1 MIWRDLYTDSTTHAI
16 FDQIID
22 SQGRAMKDEN
32 FIRENNARHMWHP
45 MGHPADSLAN
55 PPKVIRS
62 AAGSHITDIDGHKT
76 VDAVG
81 GLWCVNLG
89 YSNDAVK
96 EAISNQLFEL
106 PYYSAFAGSTN
117 PTAIE
122 ASYMVREFF
131 KEDGMARVFFTSGG
145 SDSVETCLRLARQY
159 HRLRGE
165 PTRTKFLSLKKGY
178 HGTHF
183 GGASVNGNNRFR
195 TSYEPLL
202 AGCFHLPA
210 PYTYRNPYNE
220 TDPAVLAQNI
230 AQAMEDEIAFQGAKT
245 IAAFIMEPIQG
256 AGGVIVPH
264 ETFMPLMREICDRH
278 GILLISDEVIT
289 GFGRTGD
296 WSGARH
302 WGVKPDMMST
312 AKGITS
318 GYFPVGA
325 ALLSD
330 KVAEVFE
337 KDETGEGAIFHGY
350 TYSAHPVGAAAV
362 VACLEETLKLDTKT
376 NAAARGTQ
384 LYQGVLKLAEKH
396 AVIGDVRGGHG
407 LMTGIEIVSDRA
419 QKTPM
424 DMDVMKRIHQT
435 AYEAGAMVRLGAN
448 NILMSPPLTVTE
460 DEINTV
466 LSALDAGFSAV

>member
-1 MIWRDLYTDSTTHAI
+1 
-16 FDQIID
+16 
-22 SQGRAMKDEN
+22 MKDEN
-32 FIRENNARHMWHP
+32 FLKENNARQLWHP
-45 MGHPADSLAN
+45 MGAPGDAQVN
-55 PPKVIRS
+55 PPKIIKG
-62 AAGSHITDIDGHKT
+62 AEGSSITDIDGHST

-89 YSNDAVK
+89 YSNDRIK
-96 EAISNQLFEL
+96 QAIADQLFDL
-106 PYYSAFAGSTN
+106 PYYSAFAGTSN
-117 PTAIE
+117 PPAIE
-122 ASYMVREFF
+122 AAYAVQEFF
-131 KEDGMARVFFTSGG
+131 APDGMERVFFTSGG

-195 TSYEPLL
+195 INYEPLL
-202 AGCFHLPA
+202 PGCFHLPS
-210 PYTYRNPYNE
+210 PYPYRNPFNE
-220 TDPAVLAQNI
+220 TDPAKLAQLI
-230 AQAMEDEIAFQGAKT
+230 AMAMEDEIQFQGANT

-264 ETFMPLMREICDRH
+264 SSFMPLMREICDRH

-302 WGVKPDMMST
+302 WGVQPDMMST

-325 ALLSD
+325 ALMSG

-337 KDETGEGAIFHGY
+337 SAGADGGIYHGY

-362 VACLEETLKLDTKT
+362 IACLEETLRLDTKT
-376 NAAARGTQ
+376 NAAARGKQ
-384 LYQGVLKLAEKH
+384 LYDGVCKLAERYDI
-396 AVIGDVRGGHG
+396 IGDVRGGHG

-419 QKTPM
+419 AKTPM
-424 DMDVMKRIHQT
+424 DGETMKRIHQT
-435 AYEAGAMVRLGAN
+435 AYEAGTMVRLGMH
-448 NILMSPPLTVTE
+448 NILMSPPLTITE
-460 DEINTV
+460 GEIDTILN
-466 LSALDAGFSAV
+466 ALDKGFAAA

>member
-1 MIWRDLYTDSTTHAI
+1 
-16 FDQIID
+16 
-22 SQGRAMKDEN
+22 MKDDN
-32 FIRENNARHMWHP
+32 FLKENNARHLWHP
-45 MGHPADSLAN
+45 MGHPGDAQRNAPTIIKGAD
-55 PPKVIRS
+55 
-62 AAGSHITDIDGHKT
+62 GSHITDIDGHRV

-96 EAISNQLFEL
+96 EAIAKQLYDL
-106 PYYSAFAGSTN
+106 PYYSAFAGTSN

-122 ASYMVREFF
+122 ASYAVREFF
-131 KEDGMARVFFTSGG
+131 AEDGMVRAFFTSGG
-145 SDSVETCLRLARQY
+145 SDSVETTLRLARQY

-165 PTRTKFLSLKKGY
+165 STRTKFLSLKKGY

-195 TSYEPLL
+195 TAYEPLL
-202 AGCFHLPA
+202 AGCFHLPS
-210 PYTYRNPYNE
+210 PYPYRNPFDE
-220 TDPAVLAQNI
+220 TAPDRLAQNI
-230 AQAMEDEIAFQGAKT
+230 AQMMEDEIAFQGAST

-256 AGGVIVPH
+256 AGGVIVPG

-289 GFGRTGD
+289 GFGRSGD

-325 ALLSD
+325 ALISE
-330 KVAEVFE
+330 KVADVFE
-337 KDETGEGAIFHGY
+337 KDTTGEGAIFHGY

-362 VACLEETLKLDTKT
+362 TACLAETLRLDTKT
-376 NAAARGTQ
+376 NAAARGKQ
-384 LYQGVLKLAEKH
+384 LYDGALKLAEKYDM
-396 AVIGDVRGGHG
+396 IGDVRGGHG
-407 LMTGIEIVSDRA
+407 LMTGVELVSDKTA
-419 QKTPM
+419 KTPM
-424 DMDVMKRIHQT
+424 DLDTMKAIHKA
-435 AYEAGAMVRLGAN
+435 AYEAGAMVRLGGN
-448 NILMSPPLTVTE
+448 NILMSPPLTISEAEV
-460 DEINTV
+460 DTV
-466 LSALDAGFSAV
+466 LSALDTGLAAV